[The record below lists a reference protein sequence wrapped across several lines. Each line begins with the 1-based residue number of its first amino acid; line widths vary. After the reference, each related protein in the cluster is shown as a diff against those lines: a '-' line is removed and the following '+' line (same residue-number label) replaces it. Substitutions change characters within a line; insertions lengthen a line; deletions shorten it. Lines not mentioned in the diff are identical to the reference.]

1 MTKNF
6 YAIALTALFTAT
18 AFLGCRQN
26 VDNGDPVI
34 NGTPTGYHANDSTTQ
49 DHEHAEMAS
58 VEDAICVLMP
68 VGDNKVSGTLH
79 FHHEDG
85 QIHVTGEV
93 KGLSPGLHGFHVHEF
108 GDLTDMTSG
117 KSTGGHFNPD
127 HKMHGKPGAAERHAG
142 DFGNI
147 EANADGVA
155 KIDFQDKL
163 ITMSGKMSIIGRGI
177 VIHADEDKFTQPT
190 GDAGG
195 RVAIGVIG
203 VAKSQE

>member
-1 MTKNF
+1 MCNKF
-6 YAIALTALFTAT
+6 QALALTALLGTTFL
-18 AFLGCRQN
+18 LGCGQAADDGEVALR
-26 VDNGDPVI
+26 
-34 NGTPTGYHANDSTTQ
+34 GTPTGNRTTTAAKQ
-49 DHEHAEMAS
+49 DHEHAEMPG
-58 VEDAICVLMP
+58 VTDAICVLMP
-68 VGDNKVSGTLH
+68 VGDSKVSGTLR
-79 FHHEDG
+79 FHHEAG

-93 KGLSPGLHGFHVHEF
+93 KGLTPGLHGFHVHEF
-108 GDLTDMTSG
+108 GDLTDLESG

-127 HKMHGKPGAAERHAG
+127 HKMHGKREATERHAG

-147 EANADGVA
+147 EADSKGVA

-177 VIHADEDKFTQPT
+177 VIHADEDKYTQPT

-203 VAKSQE
+203 VAKP